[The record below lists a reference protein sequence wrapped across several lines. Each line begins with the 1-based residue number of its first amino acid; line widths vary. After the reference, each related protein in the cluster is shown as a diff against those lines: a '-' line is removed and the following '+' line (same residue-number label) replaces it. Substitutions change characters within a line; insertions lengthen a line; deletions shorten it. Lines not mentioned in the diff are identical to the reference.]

1 MTGLRI
7 AFLGNHAWSV
17 PTLEALAEADDVEI
31 VRVITNPP
39 RPAGRGSSLRPT
51 PVADAAD
58 RLGLPLLEAEGVAIG
73 RRRAGDRGPRARCPR
88 RGRLRSS
95 SSRQPSWTC
104 HELGSLNLHFSLL
117 PRWRGAAPVQRA
129 ILEGDTTT
137 GVSVMLLDEG
147 LDTGPIVM
155 QREVPIAATDDTGS
169 LGERL
174 AGLGAPLVVEA
185 LRSLR
190 GGTAEV
196 VAQDAAAALVAPKI
210 LPEERDLD
218 WTVDAQAAV
227 RRIRA
232 LAPAPGA
239 ITTFREAPLK
249 VLQAEATGPWGAVF
263 TSIRGPGQLHMAQD
277 GTPVVDTRGGTAV
290 RLLEVVPMGK
300 ARMAGSDWA
309 RGARFE
315 PGERLG

>member
-1 MTGLRI
+1 
-7 AFLGNHAWSV
+7 
-17 PTLEALAEADDVEI
+17 
-31 VRVITNPP
+31 
-39 RPAGRGSSLRPT
+39 LRPT
-51 PVADAAD
+51 PVSDAAG
-58 RLGLPLLEAEGVAIG
+58 RLDLPLLEPEGVRSGEGAQAIG
-73 RRRAGDRGPRARCPR
+73 DLAPDALVVVAYGELLPTAILDVPK
-88 RGRLRSS
+88 
-95 SSRQPSWTC
+95 
-104 HELGSLNLHFSLL
+104 LGSLNLHFSLL

-147 LDTGPIVM
+147 LDTGPIVL
-155 QREVPIAATDDTGS
+155 QREVPIAPADDTGS

-190 GGTAEV
+190 DGTADV
-196 VAQDAAAALVAPKI
+196 MPQDAAAALVAPKM

-239 ITTFREAPLK
+239 LTSFREAPLK
-249 VLQAEATGPWGAVF
+249 VLRAEATGPWGAVF

>member
-7 AFLGNHAWSV
+7 AFFGNHAWSV

-31 VRVITNPP
+31 VRIITNPP

-58 RLGLPLLEAEGVAIG
+58 RLGLPVLEAESVGSGEGAQAIEDLAPDALVVVAYG
-73 RRRAGDRGPRARCPR
+73 E
-88 RGRLRSS
+88 LL
-95 SSRQPSWTC
+95 PSAILDVP
-104 HELGSLNLHFSLL
+104 ELGSLNLHFSLL

-174 AGLGAPLVVEA
+174 AGLGASLVVEA

-196 VAQDAAAALVAPKI
+196 VAQDAAASLVAPKI

-218 WTVDAQAAV
+218 WTVDAKAAV

-300 ARMAGSDWA
+300 ARMAGADWA

>member
-1 MTGLRI
+1 MVVAYGELLPAAI
-7 AFLGNHAWSV
+7 LDV
-17 PTLEALAEADDVEI
+17 P
-31 VRVITNPP
+31 
-39 RPAGRGSSLRPT
+39 
-51 PVADAAD
+51 
-58 RLGLPLLEAEGVAIG
+58 
-73 RRRAGDRGPRARCPR
+73 
-88 RGRLRSS
+88 
-95 SSRQPSWTC
+95 
-104 HELGSLNLHFSLL
+104 ELGSLNLHFSLL
-117 PRWRGAAPVQRA
+117 PRWRGAAPVQRT

-147 LDTGPIVM
+147 LDTGPIVL

-190 GGTAEV
+190 EGTADV
-196 VAQDAAAALVAPKI
+196 VPQDAAAALVAPKM

-263 TSIRGPGQLHMAQD
+263 TSIRGPANCIWPKTERPWSTPGRNRRAAPRGRAHGQGPD
-277 GTPVVDTRGGTAV
+277 G
-290 RLLEVVPMGK
+290 
-300 ARMAGSDWA
+300 
-309 RGARFE
+309 RF
-315 PGERLG
+315 RLGSRRPLRTGGAPRVRQTSRTVALEATPPCPR

>member
-1 MTGLRI
+1 
-7 AFLGNHAWSV
+7 
-17 PTLEALAEADDVEI
+17 
-31 VRVITNPP
+31 
-39 RPAGRGSSLRPT
+39 
-51 PVADAAD
+51 VADTAE
-58 RLGLPLLEAEGVAIG
+58 RLGLPLLEVDGVRSGEGVKTIEGLAPDALVVVAYGELLPAAIL
-73 RRRAGDRGPRARCPR
+73 DVPP
-88 RGRLRSS
+88 
-95 SSRQPSWTC
+95 
-104 HELGSLNLHFSLL
+104 LGSLNLHFSLL

-147 LDTGPIVM
+147 LDTGPLVL
-155 QREVPIAATDDTGS
+155 QREAPIAPFDDTGS

-185 LRSLR
+185 IRSLR
-190 GGTAEV
+190 DGTADV
-196 VAQDAAAALVAPKI
+196 VSQDAAAAVVAPKV
-210 LPEERDLD
+210 LPEERELD
-218 WTVDAQAAV
+218 WTVDAEAAV
-227 RRIRA
+227 RRVRA

-239 ITTFREAPLK
+239 ITMFREAPLK
-249 VLQAEATGPWGAVF
+249 ILKAEATGPWGAMF
-263 TSIRGPGQLHMAQD
+263 TAMRGPGLLHTAQD

-309 RGARFE
+309 RGVRFE